1 VCVLAPS
8 LMRRVR
14 SVGAEPMDAVLPTAI
29 ALIACVE
36 MIAQQYTPLVVSI
49 GTILFGCAA
58 TAVRRG
64 HPILAAGGVL
74 ASFVAAPV
82 LGFDVSEPASWVLV
96 LVLASFGVG
105 RYLPRA
111 ELPVGLLVVVG
122 LLGGVTATLAFLT
135 EFSPDVI
142 FGVAATFG
150 PWVLG
155 LVVRHAEDTAVVAA
169 LEAER
174 ARVEDALATE
184 RSTRA
189 ERDRIAREIHDV
201 LAHSLSLMVVQ
212 AAVAE
217 SVADRDPAAAKGAA
231 REVQTA
237 GRSALGEV
245 GRLVRLIREEAML
258 EDIGPFDH
266 IRADLG
272 DSLRS
277 LAEDVTRA
285 GLPVTL
291 DIEPATSLP
300 PALQLTVYRI
310 AQEALTNAL
319 KYAAG
324 ATATIRV
331 LRQGDQLDV
340 SVTNTAGSA
349 SPQGHVNGS
358 GLAGLQERVALFSGT
373 LSYGADS
380 AGGFSLHARLPCES
394 GG

>member
-1 VCVLAPS
+1 
-8 LMRRVR
+8 
-14 SVGAEPMDAVLPTAI
+14 
-29 ALIACVE
+29 
-36 MIAQQYTPLVVSI
+36 
-49 GTILFGCAA
+49 
-58 TAVRRG
+58 
-64 HPILAAGGVL
+64 
-74 ASFVAAPV
+74 
-82 LGFDVSEPASWVLV
+82 
-96 LVLASFGVG
+96 
-105 RYLPRA
+105 
-111 ELPVGLLVVVG
+111 
-122 LLGGVTATLAFLT
+122 
-135 EFSPDVI
+135 
-142 FGVAATFG
+142 
-150 PWVLG
+150 
-155 LVVRHAEDTAVVAA
+155 
-169 LEAER
+169 
-174 ARVEDALATE
+174 
-184 RSTRA
+184 
-189 ERDRIAREIHDV
+189 
-201 LAHSLSLMVVQ
+201 
-212 AAVAE
+212 
-217 SVADRDPAAAKGAA
+217 
-231 REVQTA
+231 
-237 GRSALGEV
+237 
-245 GRLVRLIREEAML
+245 ML

-266 IRADLG
+266 IQADLG